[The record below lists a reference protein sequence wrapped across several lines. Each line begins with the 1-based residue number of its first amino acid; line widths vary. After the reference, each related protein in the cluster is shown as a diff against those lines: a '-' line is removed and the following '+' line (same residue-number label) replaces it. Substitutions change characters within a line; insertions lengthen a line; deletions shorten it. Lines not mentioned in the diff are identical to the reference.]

1 MILSQERGFLKSQEV
16 FGALCE
22 SVLRAGKES
31 QRWDE
36 VERVLFA
43 QLMELG
49 RTLRQELVERA
60 GDGDAGPT
68 QQADDGAA
76 LHRSAQPHAR
86 RYLSIF
92 GELAIARWVD
102 ARRVGQKIE
111 SAPLDQKVGG
121 RGSGAA
127 GSRVL

>member
-1 MILSQERGFLKSQEV
+1 MIVSQERGFLKSQEI
-16 FGALCE
+16 FGGLCE

-31 QRWDE
+31 QRLDR
-36 VERVLFA
+36 VERDLFA

-49 RTLRQELVERA
+49 RTLIQEFVDRA

-68 QQADDGAA
+68 QKADDGAT
-76 LHRSAQPHAR
+76 LHRSAKPHAR

-92 GELAIARWVD
+92 GELAMERWVY

-111 SAPLDQKVGG
+111 LAPLDQKLGLPD
-121 RGSGAA
+121 SDF
-127 GSRVL
+127 S